1 LEEKRNEKTEQKSEP
16 KRRVG
21 PFELERKL
29 GVGGMGVVYLATY
42 LKNGRKM
49 AVKVLAPEM
58 SADGRLL
65 RRFLREMAILSRLR
79 HPHIVRYYG
88 GGKDKTQH
96 FYAMEFMDGGSV
108 EQMLKKKGRFT
119 CDETIAFTRQVAL
132 ALEYAHNHG
141 IIHRDLKPANLFLG
155 KDGLVKLGDFGI
167 ARDTQA
173 TALTAAG
180 RTVGTYAYMAPEQ
193 ISGKPPVSRKTDLYA
208 LGCVMFEMLTGKPP
222 FTAPTAAEMLFAH
235 LEEDPPN
242 VASAVPDCPVW
253 LDDVVSKLLEKDPEE
268 RYYDALALQVALDE
282 VSQKITD
289 ERTAAQHTIAGN
301 GSGATVAGAAGAT
314 TSGKKKKKKK
324 KKQFVPLYERTWFL
338 SSCLA
343 VVVAGLAWRLWPRSE
358 KELFAQAQNL
368 QAKDDLVGAKE
379 QYTPLLKSPE
389 FGEQAREEVDKID
402 MELAESYA
410 VKAMHLN
417 REPASEAERLLID
430 ALRFEQ
436 FKDRVTALA
445 KYRSLVELF
454 KDREEDRKWVNL
466 ARKKIREIEEAGGDK
481 QDVVS
486 LVKDNLKRAD
496 ELASSGER
504 LKAESIWDSIVTLYR
519 GNRELE
525 EQVTYA
531 QGRLAGKQV
540 DKTIFGLPKARA
552 PEGGAGA
559 EKDVPPPKD
568 VPAPRGAADK
578 NSPESKDADKT
589 GPSKSGPPKT
599 EPQKTEPEQT
609 GPQETEPK
617 KAATDNGPVK
627 EKP

>member
-1 LEEKRNEKTEQKSEP
+1 LDEKRNEKTEQKSEP

-119 CDETIAFTRQVAL
+119 CDETIGFTRQVAL

-141 IIHRDLKPANLFLG
+141 IIHRDLKPANLFLA

-242 VASAVPDCPVW
+242 VASTVPDCPVW
-253 LDDVVSKLLEKDPEE
+253 LDQIVSKLLEKDPEE

-289 ERTAAQHTIAGN
+289 ERTAAQQTIAGN
-301 GSGATVAGAAGAT
+301 GNGATILGAAKAT
-314 TSGKKKKKKK
+314 TAGGKKKKKKK
-324 KKQFVPLYERTWFL
+324 KKEFVPVYERTWFL
-338 SSCLA
+338 STCLA
-343 VVVAGLAWRLWPRSE
+343 IVIVGLVWGLWPRSE
-358 KELFAQAQNL
+358 KQLFAQAQNL
-368 QAKDDLVGAKE
+368 QAKNDLVGAKE
-379 QYTPLLKSPE
+379 QYARLLKSPE
-389 FGEQAREEVDKID
+389 FGEQARDEVDKID
-402 MELAESYA
+402 MELTENYA
-410 VKAMHLN
+410 VKAMRLN
-417 REPASEAERLLID
+417 REPGSEAERLFVD

-445 KYRSLVELF
+445 KYRGLVELL
-454 KDREEDRKWVNL
+454 KGRDDDRRWVNL
-466 ARKKIREIEEAGGDK
+466 AQKKIKEIEEAGGDK

-496 ELASSGER
+496 ELASNGER

-525 EQVTYA
+525 QQVTYA
-531 QGRLAGKQV
+531 QARLANKPV
-540 DKTIFGLPKARA
+540 DKTILGLPKARA
-552 PEGGAGA
+552 QEGTDK
-559 EKDVPPPKD
+559 E
-568 VPAPRGAADK
+568 AADK
-578 NSPESKDADKT
+578 TASDSKGPKKTEPDKT
-589 GPSKSGPPKT
+589 TTDKTGPPKT
-599 EPQKTEPEQT
+599 EQT
-609 GPQETEPK
+609 GPEK
-617 KAATDNGPVK
+617 SVTDNGPVK

>member
-1 LEEKRNEKTEQKSEP
+1 LDEKRNEKTEQKSEP

-29 GVGGMGVVYLATY
+29 GIGGMGVVYLGTY

-119 CDETIAFTRQVAL
+119 CDEAIAYARQVAL

-235 LEEDPPN
+235 LEEEPPN

-253 LDDVVSKLLEKDPEE
+253 LDRLVSKLLEKDPEE

-282 VSQKITD
+282 VSEKITE
-289 ERTAAQHTIAGN
+289 ERTAAQHTIVGN
-301 GSGATVAGAAGAT
+301 GNGATVAGAAATT

-324 KKQFVPLYERTWFL
+324 KKQFVPVYERTWFL
-338 SSCLA
+338 SACLTL
-343 VVVAGLAWRLWPRSE
+343 VVVGLVWGLWPRSE
-358 KELFAQAQNL
+358 KQLFAQAQNL
-368 QAKDDLVGAKE
+368 QAKNDLVGAKE
-379 QYTPLLKSPE
+379 QYTRLLKSPE
-389 FGEQAREEVDKID
+389 FGEQAREEVDKIE
-402 MELAESYA
+402 MELTENYA

-417 REPASEAERLLID
+417 REPGSEAERLFID
-430 ALRFEQ
+430 GLRFEQ
-436 FKDRVTALA
+436 FKDRITALA
-445 KYRSLVELF
+445 KYRSLVELL

-466 ARKKIREIEEAGGDK
+466 ARKKIKEIEESGDTK
-481 QDVVS
+481 QDVIS

-496 ELASSGER
+496 ELASGGEQ
-504 LKAESIWDSIVTLYR
+504 LKAENIWNSIVTLYST
-519 GNRELE
+519 NRELDQ
-525 EQVTYA
+525 QVTYA
-531 QGRLAGKQV
+531 RGRLAGKQG
-540 DKTIFGLPKARA
+540 DKTILGLPKARV
-552 PEGGAGA
+552 PEEA
-559 EKDVPPPKD
+559 EKEGPPKEG
-568 VPAPRGAADK
+568 PTQRGADK
-578 NSPESKDADKT
+578 NPPETKASDKT
-589 GPSKSGPPKT
+589 GPEKSGPEKNGPEKT
-599 EPQKTEPEQT
+599 
-609 GPQETEPK
+609 
-617 KAATDNGPVK
+617 ATDNGPVK

>member
-1 LEEKRNEKTEQKSEP
+1 LDEKRNEKTEPKAEP

-29 GVGGMGVVYLATY
+29 GVGGMGVVYLGTY

-96 FYAMEFMDGGSV
+96 FYAMEYMDGGSV
-108 EQMLKKKGRFT
+108 EQMLKKKGRFGWE
-119 CDETIAFTRQVAL
+119 ETIGYSRQVAL

-141 IIHRDLKPANLFLG
+141 IIHRDLKPANLFMG

-235 LEEDPPN
+235 LEEDPPD
-242 VASAVPDCPVW
+242 VAATVPDCPEAVGK
-253 LDDVVSKLLEKDPEE
+253 LVSKLLEKDPEE
-268 RYYDALALQVALDE
+268 RFYDALALQVALDE
-282 VSQKITD
+282 LAQKVTE
-289 ERTAAQHTIAGN
+289 ERTAAQQTIAG
-301 GSGATVAGAAGAT
+301 GGATVPGAEAGQT
-314 TSGKKKKKKK
+314 TLTKKKKKK
-324 KKQFVPLYERTWFL
+324 KKQKFVPVYERTWFL
-338 SSCLA
+338 GCCLA
-343 VVVAGLAWRLWPRSE
+343 LLLIGATWGLWPRSE
-358 KELFAQAQNL
+358 KQVFAQAQKL
-368 QAKDDLVGAKE
+368 QAGGDPLAAKE
-379 QYTPLLKSPE
+379 QYSRLLKSAE
-389 FGEQAREEVDKID
+389 FGDQAREEVEKID
-402 MELAESYA
+402 MDQTETQAL
-410 VKAMHLN
+410 KAMHLN
-417 REPASEAERLLID
+417 RDPQSEAERLYID

-436 FKDRVTALA
+436 FKDRITALA
-445 KYRSLVELF
+445 KYRSLVELL
-454 KDREEDRKWVNL
+454 KDREADLKYVNL
-466 ARKKIREIEEAGGDK
+466 ARKKIKDIQESGDTK
-481 QDVVS
+481 QDVIS
-486 LVKDNLKRAD
+486 LVNDNLKRAD
-496 ELASSGER
+496 DLATKGER
-504 LKAESIWDSIVTLYR
+504 VKAETIWDSVVTLYG

-525 EQVTYA
+525 QQVTYA
-531 QGRLAGKQV
+531 RARLANKQV
-540 DKTIFGLPKARA
+540 ERTIFGLPKARA
-552 PEGGAGA
+552 AKEGS
-559 EKDVPPPKD
+559 EKDG
-568 VPAPRGAADK
+568 PA
-578 NSPESKDADKT
+578 
-589 GPSKSGPPKT
+589 
-599 EPQKTEPEQT
+599 
-609 GPQETEPK
+609 
-617 KAATDNGPVK
+617 K

>member
-1 LEEKRNEKTEQKSEP
+1 VIFGPGSAGPQGGRLDEKRSEKTDPKAQA

-21 PFELERKL
+21 KYFELERKL

-42 LKNGRKM
+42 LKDGRKM

-96 FYAMEFMDGGSV
+96 FYAMEYMDGGSV

-119 CDETIAFTRQVAL
+119 WEETINYARQVAQ

-141 IIHRDLKPANLFLG
+141 IIHRDLKPANLFLTKEG
-155 KDGLVKLGDFGI
+155 TVKLGDFGI

-235 LEEDPPN
+235 LEEEPPE
-242 VASAVPDCPVW
+242 VTSAAPDCPEPVNQ
-253 LDDVVSKLLEKDPEE
+253 LVSKLLEKDPEE

-282 VSQKITD
+282 ATQKVTE
-289 ERTAAQHTIAGN
+289 ERTAAQQTISGN
-301 GSGATVAGAAGAT
+301 GSGATVLGAVGET
-314 TSGKKKKKKK
+314 VSPKKKKKKK
-324 KKQFVPLYERTWFL
+324 KKKDVPVYERTWFL
-338 SSCLA
+338 GACLA
-343 VVVAGLAWRLWPRSE
+343 LLIFGIGWGLWPRSE
-358 KELFAQAQNL
+358 KQLFAQAQNL
-368 QAKDDLVGAKE
+368 QSRDPIGAKDI
-379 QYTPLLKSPE
+379 YTRLLKSAE
-389 FGEQAREEVDKID
+389 YGDQAREEVDNID
-402 MELAESYA
+402 MKLAED
-410 VKAMHLN
+410 KALKSLHLG
-417 REPASEAERLLID
+417 RDPDSEAERLFID
-430 ALRFEQ
+430 GLRFEQ

-445 KYRSLVELF
+445 KYRSLIELF
-454 KDREEDRKWVNL
+454 KDRDEDRKYVNL
-466 ARKKIREIEEAGGDK
+466 ARKKVKEIEESGETK
-481 QDVVS
+481 QDLISFVN
-486 LVKDNLKRAD
+486 DNLARAD
-496 ELASSGER
+496 ELATKGQR
-504 LKAESIWDSIVTLYR
+504 LQAESIWNSIVTLYG

-525 EQVTYA
+525 QQLTYA
-531 QGRLAGKQV
+531 RARLKGEKV
-540 DKTIFGLPKARA
+540 ERTIFGLPKPPAKEESK
-552 PEGGAGA
+552 EGGSA
-559 EKDVPPPKD
+559 
-568 VPAPRGAADK
+568 
-578 NSPESKDADKT
+578 
-589 GPSKSGPPKT
+589 
-599 EPQKTEPEQT
+599 
-609 GPQETEPK
+609 
-617 KAATDNGPVK
+617 K

>member
-1 LEEKRNEKTEQKSEP
+1 LDEKRNEKTEPKAEP

-29 GVGGMGVVYLATY
+29 GIGGMGVVYLGTY

-96 FYAMEFMDGGSV
+96 FYAMEYMDGGSV
-108 EQMLKKKGRFT
+108 EQMLKKKGRFGW
-119 CDETIAFTRQVAL
+119 EEAINYSRQVAL

-141 IIHRDLKPANLFLG
+141 IIHRDLKPANLFMG

-235 LEEDPPN
+235 LEEEPPD
-242 VASAVPDCPVW
+242 VAATAPDCPEAVGK
-253 LDDVVSKLLEKDPEE
+253 LVSKLLEKDPEE
-268 RYYDALALQVALDE
+268 RFYDALALQVALDE
-282 VSQKITD
+282 LAQKVTE
-289 ERTAAQHTIAGN
+289 ERTAAQQTIAGA
-301 GSGATVAGAAGAT
+301 GAGATVPGGEAGQT
-314 TSGKKKKKKK
+314 TLTKKKKKK
-324 KKQFVPLYERTWFL
+324 KKQKFVPVYERTWFL
-338 SSCLA
+338 GCCLA
-343 VVVAGLAWRLWPRSE
+343 LLLIGATWGLWPRSE
-358 KELFAQAQNL
+358 KQVFAQAQKL
-368 QAKDDLVGAKE
+368 QAGGDPLAAKE
-379 QYTPLLKSPE
+379 QYSRLLKSAE
-389 FGEQAREEVDKID
+389 FGDQAREEVEKID
-402 MELAESYA
+402 MDQTETQAL
-410 VKAMHLN
+410 KAMHLN
-417 REPASEAERLLID
+417 RDPQSEAERLYID

-436 FKDRVTALA
+436 FKDRITALA
-445 KYRSLVELF
+445 KYRSLVELL
-454 KDREEDRKWVNL
+454 KDREADLKYVNL
-466 ARKKIREIEEAGGDK
+466 ARKKIKDIQESGDTK
-481 QDVVS
+481 QDVIS
-486 LVKDNLKRAD
+486 LVNDNLKRAD
-496 ELASSGER
+496 DLATKGER
-504 LKAESIWDSIVTLYR
+504 VKAETIWDSVVTLYG

-525 EQVTYA
+525 QQVTYA
-531 QGRLAGKQV
+531 RARLANKQV
-540 DKTIFGLPKARA
+540 ERTIFGLPKARA
-552 PEGGAGA
+552 AKEGS
-559 EKDVPPPKD
+559 EKDG
-568 VPAPRGAADK
+568 PA
-578 NSPESKDADKT
+578 
-589 GPSKSGPPKT
+589 
-599 EPQKTEPEQT
+599 
-609 GPQETEPK
+609 
-617 KAATDNGPVK
+617 K